1 MNILELIIISIAL
14 AMDCFTVSMV
24 SGVILKKHVWKI
36 IIQMSFLF
44 GLFQALM
51 PLLGWVA
58 TSSFSEY
65 VQDFDHWIAFGL
77 LAFIG
82 GRMIYESF
90 LPREESIFDPGKLKT
105 QVTLAIATS
114 IDAFAVGISFAC
126 MGYDSL
132 SSLTLPLVIIF
143 FGSLLFS
150 VAGNILGIAF
160 GNVIANRIKPEIFG
174 GIILILIGI
183 KILVSHLYGL

>member
-90 LPREESIFDPGKLKT
+90 LPREESLFDPGKLKT